1 VIVTRTDFA
10 QPPDLF
16 HILIEPCVQ
25 ALPLDVHL
33 LRQILDL

>member
-1 VIVTRTDFA
+1 MIMTRTDFP
-10 QPPDLF
+10 QSTDLF
-16 HILIEPCVQ
+16 YILVKPCVQ